1 MFILKINNLVVII
14 SLKKRKRV
22 KESKKDQ
29 IMKTAL
35 KLFAKK
41 GFFNT
46 TISDI
51 AKEMGMS
58 VGNMYNY
65 FPSKESLA
73 KELLIYTSKKFGEE
87 IRKINEMNIS
97 TKEKIKK
104 IVELY
109 FRMAEEE
116 PELVDYF
123 MRVYLSNKEIFA
135 NGCEGMLCVSAF
147 VTEIMIFFEE
157 GVRKKELKNQD
168 FFAAFG
174 LFMGYIGGLT
184 FLSKE
189 NILPKPLSEYVES
202 VSENIYNAL
211 KA

>member
-1 MFILKINNLVVII
+1 MSKEE
-14 SLKKRKRV
+14 KKF
-22 KESKKDQ
+22 E

-35 KLFAKK
+35 NLFAQN
-41 GFFNT
+41 GFYTT
-46 TISDI
+46 TIADI

-65 FPSKESLA
+65 FHSKESLA
-73 KELLIYTSKKFGEE
+73 KELLIYTSKIFGDE
-87 IRKINEMNIS
+87 IKKINEMNIS
-97 TKEKIKK
+97 SKEKIKK
-104 IVELY
+104 IVKLY
-109 FRMAEEE
+109 FNMAKEE

-123 MRVYLSNKEIFA
+123 MRVYLSNKEIFS
-135 NGCEGMLCVSAF
+135 NGCEGMLCVSSF

-174 LFMGYIGGLT
+174 LFMGYIGGLA
-184 FLSKE
+184 FLFRE
-189 NILPKPLSEYVES
+189 GILGKDIEEYIKP

>member
-1 MFILKINNLVVII
+1 
-14 SLKKRKRV
+14 V
-22 KESKKDQ
+22 KESKKNE

-35 KLFAKK
+35 KLFAEK
-41 GFFNT
+41 GFYNT
-46 TISDI
+46 TIADI

-65 FPSKESLA
+65 FSSKESLA
-73 KELLIYTSKKFGEE
+73 KELLIYTSKIFGEKLKE
-87 IRKINEMNIS
+87 INEMNIS

-109 FRMAEEE
+109 FNMAENE

-168 FFAAFG
+168 FFSAFG
-174 LFMGYIGGLT
+174 LFMGYLGGLV

-189 NILPKPLSEYVES
+189 GILPKPLNEYVKS

>member
-1 MFILKINNLVVII
+1 MAKET
-14 SLKKRKRV
+14 KKT
-22 KESKKDQ
+22 Q

-35 KLFAKK
+35 KLFAEH
-41 GFFNT
+41 GFYNT
-46 TISDI
+46 TIADI

-73 KELLIYTSKKFGEE
+73 KELLIYTSNRFGEKLKE
-87 IRKINEMNIS
+87 INEMNIPS
-97 TKEKIKK
+97 KEKIKK
-104 IVELY
+104 ITELY
-109 FRMAEEE
+109 FDMAESE

-147 VTEIMIFFEE
+147 VTEIMIFLEE

-168 FFAAFG
+168 FFSAFG
-174 LFMGYIGGLT
+174 LFMGYLGGLV

-189 NILPKPLSEYVES
+189 RILPKPLKEYVES

>member
-1 MFILKINNLVVII
+1 MSKEV
-14 SLKKRKRV
+14 KKL
-22 KESKKDQ
+22 E

-35 KLFAKK
+35 NLFAQN
-41 GFFNT
+41 GFYTT
-46 TISDI
+46 TIADI
-51 AKEMGMS
+51 AKEMEMS

-65 FPSKESLA
+65 FHSKESLA
-73 KELLIYTSKKFGEE
+73 KELLIYTSKIFGDE
-87 IRKINEMNIS
+87 IKKINDMNVS
-97 TKEKIKK
+97 TEEKIKE
-104 IVELY
+104 IVKLY
-109 FRMAEEE
+109 FNMAKEE

-123 MRVYLSNKEIFA
+123 MRVYLSNKEIFS

-174 LFMGYIGGLT
+174 LFMGYIGGLA
-184 FLSKE
+184 FLFRE
-189 NILPKPLSEYVES
+189 GILGKDIEEYIKP

>member
-1 MFILKINNLVVII
+1 MTKEE
-14 SLKKRKRV
+14 KKL
-22 KESKKDQ
+22 E

-35 KLFAKK
+35 ELFAKK
-41 GFFNT
+41 GFYTT
-46 TISDI
+46 TIADI
-51 AKEMGMS
+51 AREMGMS

-73 KELLIYTSKKFGEE
+73 KELLIYTSKRFGDE
-87 IRKINEMNIS
+87 IRKINEMEIPS
-97 TKEKIKK
+97 REKIKK

-109 FRMAEEE
+109 FKMAKSE

-123 MRVYLSNKEIFA
+123 MRVYLSNREIFD

-157 GVRKKELKNQD
+157 GVRRKELRNQD

-174 LFMGYIGGLT
+174 LFMGYIGGLA
-184 FLSKE
+184 FLSRE
-189 NILPKPLSEYVES
+189 GILGKDLEEYIEP

>member
-1 MFILKINNLVVII
+1 MKET
-14 SLKKRKRV
+14 KKQ
-22 KESKKDQ
+22 E

-41 GFFNT
+41 GFYNT
-46 TISDI
+46 TIADI

-65 FPSKESLA
+65 FHSKESLA
-73 KELLIYTSKKFGEE
+73 KELLMYISQIFGSE
-87 IRKINEMNIS
+87 IRKINESNLT
-97 TKEKIKK
+97 TKEKIRK

-109 FRMAEEE
+109 FTMAENE

-123 MRVYLSNKEIFA
+123 LRVYLSNKEIFS
-135 NGCEGMLCVSAF
+135 NGCEGMLCVSPF
-147 VTEIMIFFEE
+147 VTEIMMFFEE

-168 FFAAFG
+168 FFVAFG
-174 LFMGYIGGLT
+174 LFMGYIGGLA
-184 FLSKE
+184 FLRGEGIIPNS
-189 NILPKPLSEYVES
+189 LREYIDA

>member
-1 MFILKINNLVVII
+1 MKEAKKEQII
-14 SLKKRKRV
+14 
-22 KESKKDQ
+22 
-29 IMKTAL
+29 KTAL

-46 TISDI
+46 TIADI
-51 AKEMGMS
+51 AREMGMS

-65 FPSKESLA
+65 FPSKETLA
-73 KELLIYTSKKFGEE
+73 KELLIYTSRKFGEE
-87 IRKINEMNIS
+87 IRKINEMQLS
-97 TKEKIKK
+97 AKDKIKK

-109 FRMAEEE
+109 FRKAEEE

-123 MRVYLSNKEIFA
+123 MRVYLSNREIFES
-135 NGCEGMLCVSAF
+135 GCEGMLCVSAF

-157 GVRKKELKNQD
+157 AVRKKELKNQD
-168 FFAAFG
+168 FFTAFG
-174 LFMGYIGGLT
+174 LFMGYIGGLA

-189 NILPKPLSEYVES
+189 KILPKPLKDYIDD

>member
-1 MFILKINNLVVII
+1 LLKLYYNNI
-14 SLKKRKRV
+14 KKGKKV
-22 KESKKDQ
+22 SKEEKKEY
-29 IMKTAL
+29 IMQTAL
-35 KLFAKK
+35 SLFAKR
-41 GFFNT
+41 GFYNT
-46 TISDI
+46 TIADI

-73 KELLIYTSKKFGEE
+73 KELLIWTSNKFAEE
-87 IRKINEMNIS
+87 IRKINNMHIS
-97 TKEKIKK
+97 SKAKIRK

-109 FRMAEEE
+109 FKKAVEE

-135 NGCEGMLCVSAF
+135 NGCEGMLCVSSF
-147 VTEIMIFFEE
+147 VTEIMMFFED

-174 LFMGYIGGLT
+174 LFMGYIGGLA
-184 FLSKE
+184 FLNKE
-189 NILPKPLSEYVES
+189 NILGKPLSEYIDV

>member
-1 MFILKINNLVVII
+1 MSVSKEE
-14 SLKKRKRV
+14 KK
-22 KESKKDQ
+22 EL

-35 KLFAKK
+35 SLFAKR
-41 GFFNT
+41 GFYNT
-46 TISDI
+46 TIADI
-51 AKEMGMS
+51 AREMGMS

-87 IRKINEMNIS
+87 IRKINELDIS
-97 TKEKIKK
+97 SKEKIRK

-109 FRMAEEE
+109 FKKAVEE

-123 MRVYLSNKEIFA
+123 MRVYLSNKEIFS

-174 LFMGYIGGLT
+174 LFMGYIGGLA
-184 FLSKE
+184 FLNKE
-189 NILPKPLSEYVES
+189 NILGKPLLDYVDQ

>member
-1 MFILKINNLVVII
+1 MSKEE
-14 SLKKRKRV
+14 KKL
-22 KESKKDQ
+22 E

-35 KLFAKK
+35 NLFAKN
-41 GFFNT
+41 GFYNT
-46 TISDI
+46 TIADI

-73 KELLIYTSKKFGEE
+73 KELLIYTSKLFGEE
-87 IRKINEMNIS
+87 LKKINEMDIS
-97 TKEKIKK
+97 SKEKIKK

-109 FRMAEEE
+109 FKKAKSE

-123 MRVYLSNKEIFA
+123 MRVYLSNKEIFN
-135 NGCEGMLCVSAF
+135 NGCEGMLCVSSF

-157 GVRKKELKNQD
+157 GVRRNELKNQD
-168 FFAAFG
+168 FFTAFG
-174 LFMGYIGGLT
+174 LFMGYLGGLV
-184 FLSKE
+184 FLYRE
-189 NILPKPLSEYVES
+189 GILGKDIEEYIDG

>member
-1 MFILKINNLVVII
+1 MKEN
-14 SLKKRKRV
+14 KKT
-22 KESKKDQ
+22 Q

-35 KLFAKK
+35 KLFAKQ
-41 GFFNT
+41 GFYNT
-46 TISDI
+46 TIADI

-73 KELLIYTSKKFGEE
+73 KELLLYSSNRFGEKLKE
-87 IRKINEMNIS
+87 INEMNIHA
-97 TKEKIKK
+97 KEKIKK

-109 FRMAEEE
+109 FNMAEDE

-147 VTEIMIFFEE
+147 VTEIMIFLEE
-157 GVRKKELKNQD
+157 GVRRKELKNQD
-168 FFAAFG
+168 FFSAFG
-174 LFMGYIGGLT
+174 LFMGYLGGLV

-189 NILPKPLSEYVES
+189 GILPKPLKEYIES

>member
-1 MFILKINNLVVII
+1 VSKEQ
-14 SLKKRKRV
+14 KK
-22 KESKKDQ
+22 EN

-35 KLFAKK
+35 HLFAKK
-41 GFFNT
+41 GFYNT
-46 TISDI
+46 TIADI
-51 AKEMGMS
+51 AKEMNMS

-65 FPSKESLA
+65 FHSKESLA
-73 KELLIYTSKKFGEE
+73 KELLIYTSKRFGDE
-87 IRKINEMNIS
+87 IRKINDLDIS
-97 TKEKIKK
+97 SKEKIEK

-109 FRMAEEE
+109 FKMAVEE

-168 FFAAFG
+168 FFSAFG
-174 LFMGYIGGLT
+174 LFMGYIGGLA
-184 FLSKE
+184 FLNKEGILSKSLE
-189 NILPKPLSEYVES
+189 EYIKP

>member
-1 MFILKINNLVVII
+1 MSKEE
-14 SLKKRKRV
+14 KKL
-22 KESKKDQ
+22 E

-35 KLFAKK
+35 NLFAKK
-41 GFFNT
+41 GFYNT
-46 TISDI
+46 TIADI

-65 FPSKESLA
+65 FTSKEQLA
-73 KELLIYTSKKFGEE
+73 KELLIYTSKVFGEE
-87 IRKINEMNIS
+87 LKKINELDIS

-104 IVELY
+104 IVEMY
-109 FRMAEEE
+109 FKKAKEE

-123 MRVYLSNKEIFA
+123 MRVYLSNKEIFS

-147 VTEIMIFFEE
+147 VTEIMIFLEE
-157 GVRKKELKNQD
+157 GVRRKELKNQD

-184 FLSKE
+184 FLYRE
-189 NILPKPLSEYVES
+189 GILGKDLEEYTES

>member
-1 MFILKINNLVVII
+1 VSKEEKKI
-14 SLKKRKRV
+14 
-22 KESKKDQ
+22 Q

-35 KLFAKK
+35 NLFAKQ

-46 TISDI
+46 TIADI

-73 KELLIYTSKKFGEE
+73 KELLIYTSKKFGDE

-97 TKEKIKK
+97 SREKIKR

-109 FRMAEEE
+109 FNIAEEE

-123 MRVYLSNKEIFA
+123 MRVYLSNREIFN

-174 LFMGYIGGLT
+174 LFMGYIGGLA
-184 FLSKE
+184 FLNKE
-189 NILPKPLSEYVES
+189 KILGKPLKDYIDQI
-202 VSENIYNAL
+202 SENIYNAL

>member
-1 MFILKINNLVVII
+1 VSKEA
-14 SLKKRKRV
+14 KK
-22 KESKKDQ
+22 EQ

-35 KLFAKK
+35 NLFAKR
-41 GFFNT
+41 GFYNT
-46 TISDI
+46 TIADI
-51 AKEMGMS
+51 AREMGMS

-73 KELLIYTSKKFGEE
+73 KELLIYTSKKFGDE
-87 IRKINEMNIS
+87 IRKINEMDITS
-97 TKEKIKK
+97 KEKIRK

-109 FRMAEEE
+109 FKKAVEE

-123 MRVYLSNKEIFA
+123 MRVYLSNKEIFN

-157 GVRKKELKNQD
+157 GVRKKELRNQD

-174 LFMGYIGGLT
+174 LFMGYIGGLA
-184 FLSKE
+184 FLNRE
-189 NILPKPLSEYVES
+189 NILGKPLEEYIEP

>member
-1 MFILKINNLVVII
+1 VAKET
-14 SLKKRKRV
+14 KKT
-22 KESKKDQ
+22 Q

-35 KLFAKK
+35 KLFAKQ
-41 GFFNT
+41 GFYNT
-46 TISDI
+46 TIADI
-51 AKEMGMS
+51 AKEMEMS
-58 VGNMYNY
+58 VGNIYNY

-73 KELLIYTSKKFGEE
+73 KELLLYSSNRFGERLKE
-87 IRKINEMNIS
+87 INEMNIS

-109 FRMAEEE
+109 FTMADEE

-123 MRVYLSNKEIFA
+123 MRVYLSNKEIFS

-147 VTEIMIFFEE
+147 VTEIMIFLEE

-168 FFAAFG
+168 FFSAFG
-174 LFMGYIGGLT
+174 LFMGYLGGLV

-189 NILPKPLSEYVES
+189 GILSKPLNEYIES

>member
-1 MFILKINNLVVII
+1 MSKEE
-14 SLKKRKRV
+14 KKL
-22 KESKKDQ
+22 E

-35 KLFAKK
+35 NLFAKN
-41 GFFNT
+41 GFYTT
-46 TISDI
+46 TIADI

-65 FPSKESLA
+65 FHSKESLA
-73 KELLIYTSKKFGEE
+73 KELLIYTSKIFGDE
-87 IRKINEMNIS
+87 IRKINDMNIS
-97 TKEKIKK
+97 SKEKIKK

-109 FRMAEEE
+109 FNMAKEE

-123 MRVYLSNKEIFA
+123 MRVYLSNKEIFS

-174 LFMGYIGGLT
+174 LFMGYIGGLA
-184 FLSKE
+184 FLFRE
-189 NILPKPLSEYVES
+189 GILGKNLDEYIEP

>member
-1 MFILKINNLVVII
+1 MSKEE
-14 SLKKRKRV
+14 KKL
-22 KESKKDQ
+22 E
-29 IMKTAL
+29 IMKRAL
-35 KLFAKK
+35 NLFAKK
-41 GFFNT
+41 GFYTT
-46 TISDI
+46 TIADI
-51 AKEMGMS
+51 AKDMGMS

-65 FPSKESLA
+65 FNSKESLA
-73 KELLIYTSKKFGEE
+73 KELLIYTSKVFGEE
-87 IRKINEMNIS
+87 IRKINDMDIP

-109 FRMAEEE
+109 FKKAENE

-157 GVRKKELKNQD
+157 GVRRKELKNQD
-168 FFAAFG
+168 FFSAFG
-174 LFMGYIGGLT
+174 LFMGYIGGLA
-184 FLSKE
+184 FLDRE
-189 NILPKPLSEYVES
+189 GILGKSLDEYIEP

-211 KA
+211 KI

>member
-1 MFILKINNLVVII
+1 MIVSKEA
-14 SLKKRKRV
+14 KK
-22 KESKKDQ
+22 EQ

-35 KLFAKK
+35 ELFAKK
-41 GFFNT
+41 GFYTT
-46 TISDI
+46 TIADI
-51 AKEMGMS
+51 AREMGMS

-87 IRKINEMNIS
+87 IRKINEMDITS
-97 TKEKIKK
+97 REKIRK

-109 FRMAEEE
+109 FNKAKKE

-123 MRVYLSNKEIFA
+123 MRVYLSNKEIFN

-174 LFMGYIGGLT
+174 LFMGYIGGLA
-184 FLSKE
+184 FLNRE
-189 NILPKPLSEYVES
+189 GILGKDLDEYIEP

>member
-1 MFILKINNLVVII
+1 M
-14 SLKKRKRV
+14 SREEKK
-22 KESKKDQ
+22 EY
-29 IMKTAL
+29 IMRTAL

-46 TISDI
+46 TIADI

-58 VGNMYNY
+58 VGNLYNY

-73 KELLIYTSKKFGEE
+73 KELLIYTSKIFGEE
-87 IRKINEMNIS
+87 LRKINEMDIS
-97 TKEKIKK
+97 SKEKIEK
-104 IVELY
+104 IVDLY
-109 FRMAEEE
+109 FKKAEED

-123 MRVYLSNKEIFA
+123 MRVYLSNKEIFN
-135 NGCEGMLCVSAF
+135 NGCEGMLCVSPF
-147 VTEIMIFFEE
+147 VTEIMVFFEE

-174 LFMGYIGGLT
+174 LFMGYIGGIA
-184 FLSKE
+184 FLNRE
-189 NILPKPLSEYVES
+189 NILGKPLSEYVKP